1 MYYGDE
7 QIDKYILEI
16 FKDFKGIMIETG
28 AGPTSLYSMS
38 KAFRESG
45 WRTICVDAN
54 PYYVDLHKAEGNE
67 IYQYALSNEILYDQ
81 DFEIINP
88 DTEEQ
93 LAGSALKLRNKNLT
107 NAFKNIIKV
116 DVVTLNWLLQS
127 LDISKIDYVSIDV
140 EGWEIEVMKGF
151 DTQKYKPKVIVLEN
165 FLDENSYPAYM
176 QSIGYT
182 FLKKIYFND
191 IYTNEKY

>member
-1 MYYGDE
+1 MYYGDS

-38 KAFRESG
+38 KAFREKG
-45 WRTICVDAN
+45 WRTICDDAN

-67 IYQYALSNEILYDQ
+67 IYQYALSNEVLYDQ
-81 DFEIINP
+81 DFEIIYPN
-88 DTEEQ
+88 TEYQ
-93 LAGSALKLRNKNLT
+93 LAGSALKLRNESLT
-107 NAFKNIIKV
+107 NAPKKIIKV

-127 LDISKIDYVSIDV
+127 LDISKIDYASIDV

-151 DTQKYKPKVIVLEN
+151 DTQKYNPKVIVLEN
-165 FLDENSYPAYM
+165 FLDDNSYPTYM

-191 IYTNEKY
+191 IYTK